1 MFYSP
6 MITKPAGQS
15 SIKSVT
21 RSDTRPATK
30 TVDAVPEFYHYE
42 DTGCEVSRS
51 WLKCP
56 LSRCKYDDPVWFQR
70 HRRMAQDLRVWQAIQ
85 REDLTADQAADRFS
99 VTVRTIFR
107 IMRRCRD
114 AGEELEEEELE
125 VFAAA

>member
-6 MITKPAGQS
+6 T
-15 SIKSVT
+15 VT
-21 RSDTRPATK
+21 QPATK
-30 TVDAVPEFYHYE
+30 AVTKSPTKSIDSVPEFYHYE

-51 WLKCP
+51 CLSCP

-70 HRRMAQDLRVWQAIQ
+70 HRRMARDLKVWQAIQ

-107 IMRRCRD
+107 IMRRCREAVSEVD
-114 AGEELEEEELE
+114 SEELQA
-125 VFAAA
+125 FAAD

>member
-6 MITKPAGQS
+6 MVTK
-15 SIKSVT
+15 
-21 RSDTRPATK
+21 PATK
-30 TVDAVPEFYHYE
+30 TLDSVPEFYHYE

-51 WLKCP
+51 CLSCP

-70 HRRMAQDLRVWQAIQ
+70 HRRMARDLKVWRTMQL
-85 REDLTADQAADRFS
+85 EELTADQAADRFS

-125 VFAAA
+125 AFAAA